1 MRESVRR
8 VVAVIENLPDEEQD
22 AVSER
27 IMSELADDMEWEAR
41 FNATT
46 DEQWDKLEDLAR
58 REIAAGDTVPFEG
71 NVL

>member
-22 AVSER
+22 AVAER
-27 IMSELADDMEWEAR
+27 IMAELADDMEWEAR

-58 REIAAGDTVPFEG
+58 REIVAGDTVPFEG

>member
-1 MRESVRR
+1 MRESVRH

-22 AVSER
+22 AVAER
-27 IMSELADDMEWEAR
+27 IMTELTDDMEWEAR

>member
-22 AVSER
+22 AVAER
-27 IMSELADDMEWEAR
+27 IMTELTDDMEWEAR

-58 REIAAGDTVPFEG
+58 REIAAGDTVPFER